1 MLNELSNLLI
11 INQTIKYY
19 KFKNAISKI
28 FIKWWGMSFKENLK
42 EAMYCKNLTTVQ
54 LAALTDINSGTI
66 SSYLKTK
73 NSMPPVDKALKL
85 AKALDVSVD
94 FLVNGFESKTESSI
108 QQKSPFSLEVF
119 KIAQKMEGFDKDEL
133 SIVTNLI
140 DFIRKKK
147 M

>member
-1 MLNELSNLLI
+1 
-11 INQTIKYY
+11 
-19 KFKNAISKI
+19 
-28 FIKWWGMSFKENLK
+28 MSFKENLK

-54 LAALTDINSGTI
+54 LAALTDINYGTI

-94 FLVNGFESKTESSI
+94 FLVNGFEYKTESST

-119 KIAQKMEGFDKDEL
+119 KIAQKMEGLDKDEL

>member
-1 MLNELSNLLI
+1 
-11 INQTIKYY
+11 
-19 KFKNAISKI
+19 
-28 FIKWWGMSFKENLK
+28 MSFKENLK

-94 FLVNGFESKTESSI
+94 FLVNGFESKTDSSI
-108 QQKSPFSLEVF
+108 QQKSLFSLEVF
-119 KIAQKMEGFDKDEL
+119 KVAKKMDELDKDEL
-133 SIVTNLI
+133 EIVNNLI
-140 DFIRKKK
+140 DFIVKKK
-147 M
+147 VSVAQ

>member
-1 MLNELSNLLI
+1 
-11 INQTIKYY
+11 
-19 KFKNAISKI
+19 
-28 FIKWWGMSFKENLK
+28 MSFKENLK

-94 FLVNGFESKTESSI
+94 FLVNGFEEKTESSI
-108 QQKSPFSLEVF
+108 QQKSPFSIEVF
-119 KIAQKMEGFDKDEL
+119 KIAQRMNGLNKDEL
-133 SIVTNLI
+133 AIIANMI
-140 DFIRKKK
+140 DFIKKQRKEFTEQLQK
-147 M
+147 

>member
-1 MLNELSNLLI
+1 
-11 INQTIKYY
+11 
-19 KFKNAISKI
+19 
-28 FIKWWGMSFKENLK
+28 MSFKENLK

-94 FLVNGFESKTESSI
+94 FLVNGFEEKTESSI
-108 QQKSPFSLEVF
+108 QQKSPFPIEVF
-119 KIAQKMEGFDKDEL
+119 RIAQRMNGLNKDEL
-133 SIVTNLI
+133 AIIANMI
-140 DFIRKKK
+140 DFIKKQRKEFTEQLQK
-147 M
+147 